1 MLMGNLLYDSQTG
14 LGNFFGLLKAATNT
28 VFGTKGTIITLDL
41 TELIKDETNDKKTID
56 SCIRALAGLLRAEIA
71 RDDYRRM
78 AAFRIGEGEFV
89 IVLPEKT
96 QAEAESLAT
105 EISILFREKAFWH
118 SVPNAEIRT
127 SIVTYGE
134 YGKNGVSVSTILKA
148 AYLALADCRYTEF
161 PMHLPIWAEK
171 LIDHMV
177 ERVYETLG
185 LLDAAFTLALNDE
198 VSGLPNY
205 RAAELFFEQMLEE
218 YRRYGEPCS
227 VLLIDGDNLKQYN
240 LLGYQQGNQMI
251 RQLATLLK
259 KTLRHNDR
267 VARWLSGD
275 EFLVFLHNADRCFAM
290 EVGERLRAAVE
301 EGSKDWPYPVTIS
314 VGVASCPEDGV
325 TREELLVKAEEA
337 NNAAKRGGKNQVCE
351 AQDCYSTVHA
361 RVRECIEESGRG

>member
-1 MLMGNLLYDSQTG
+1 MGNFLLDPQTG
-14 LGNFFGLLKAATNT
+14 LGNFFAMLKAATSAA
-28 VFGTKGTIITLDL
+28 FGTKGTIVTLDL

-71 RDDYRRM
+71 RDDYQRM
-78 AAFRIGEGEFV
+78 AAFRIGDGEFV

-96 QAEAESLAT
+96 QAEAENLAT
-105 EISILFREKAFWH
+105 EIDVLFREKASWH
-118 SVPNAEIRT
+118 SASGAEICIST
-127 SIVTYGE
+127 VTYGE

-148 AYLALADCRYTEF
+148 AYLALADCRYAEF

-185 LLDAAFTLALNDE
+185 FLDEAFTLALNDE
-198 VSGLPNY
+198 ISGLPNY
-205 RAAELFFEQMLEE
+205 RAAELFLEQMLEE

-227 VLLIDGDNLKQYN
+227 LLLIDGDNLKQYN
-240 LLGYQQGNQMI
+240 LLGYQEGNRMI

-275 EFLVFLHNADRCFAM
+275 EFLVFLQNADRHFAV

-314 VGVASCPEDGV
+314 IGVASCPEDGV
-325 TREELLVKAEEA
+325 TGEELLAKAEEA
-337 NNAAKRGGKNQVCE
+337 NNAAKQGGKNQVCE
-351 AQDCYSTVHA
+351 AKGCYGGTVHA
-361 RVRECIEESGRG
+361 QE